1 MRIFVVDDERIIRVT
16 LVDELRDAGYTVNEF
31 SSANAALAQLAE
43 LEPDLVITDL
53 SMPGMDGI
61 EFLKRIKSFNSEIQV
76 IVITAYSTVS
86 TAVNAMKLGAYDYV
100 TKPFES
106 DEIIHTVQRV
116 KELCS
121 IKDENTYLRN
131 QIQSK
136 FDMSSFVGTNES
148 ILNLFE
154 HVKIVAGTN
163 TTILISGETGT
174 GKELLTNIIHFNS
187 DRKNKPLIKV
197 SCAILNKEVFESE
210 LFGHEKGAFTGAE
223 SIRKGRFELAS
234 GGTLYLDDID
244 DMPLNLQ
251 VKLLRALEERE
262 IERVGGMQ
270 SIKID
275 IRVIASTKVDLKE
288 KVAKGEFREDLYYR
302 LSVFPLIIPPLRE
315 RKEDIKPLIRHFIN
329 TFSGKNE
336 ISLEPEALNCL
347 MSYNFPGNIRE
358 VKNLI
363 ERLVLL
369 AKNNLITY
377 DLLPAYIRMGSKNIV
392 STNIENRTLTEI
404 LTEVEQNAILKALE
418 ISGGNKSKAADILG
432 IPASTLK
439 SKLPR
444 LFLDSAKNSITE

>member
-1 MRIFVVDDERIIRVT
+1 MRVFVVDDERIIRVT

-31 SSANAALAQLAE
+31 SSANAAMAQLSE
-43 LEPDLVITDL
+43 LEPDIVITDL

-76 IVITAYSTVS
+76 IIITAYSTVS

-106 DEIIHTVQRV
+106 DDIILTVARV
-116 KELCS
+116 KELCN
-121 IKDENTYLRN
+121 IKDENAYLRT

-136 FDMSSFVGTNES
+136 FDMSSFVGSNEN
-148 ILNLFE
+148 ILNLFD
-154 HVKIVAGTN
+154 HIKILANTN
-163 TTILISGETGT
+163 TTILITGETGT

-223 SIRKGRFELAS
+223 SIRKGRFELAN

-275 IRVIASTKVDLKE
+275 IRVIASTKADLKE

-302 LSVFPLIIPPLRE
+302 LGVFPLNIPPLRE
-315 RKEDIKPLIRHFIN
+315 RKEDLKPLIKHFIN

-336 ISLEPEALNCL
+336 ITIQDEALNCL
-347 MSYNFPGNIRE
+347 MNYSFPGNTRE

-369 AKNNLITY
+369 ARNNVITY
-377 DLLPAYIRMGSKNIV
+377 ELIPLDIRVGNKSV
-392 STNIENRTLTEI
+392 VCTNIENRTLTEI
-404 LTEVEQNAILKALE
+404 LTEVEQNAIIKALE
-418 ISGGNKSKAADILG
+418 ISGGNKSKAAEILG

-444 LFLDSAKNSITE
+444 LFQDSNKDGFSE

>member
-1 MRIFVVDDERIIRVT
+1 MRVFVVDDERIIRVT

-31 SSANAALAQLAE
+31 SSANAAMAQLSE
-43 LEPDLVITDL
+43 LEPDIVITDL

-76 IVITAYSTVS
+76 IIITAYSTVS

-106 DEIIHTVQRV
+106 DDIILTVARV
-116 KELCS
+116 KELCN
-121 IKDENTYLRN
+121 IKDENAYLRT

-136 FDMSSFVGTNES
+136 FDMSSFVGSNEN
-148 ILNLFE
+148 ILNLFD
-154 HVKIVAGTN
+154 HIKILANTN
-163 TTILISGETGT
+163 TTILITGETGT

-223 SIRKGRFELAS
+223 SIRKGRFELAN

-275 IRVIASTKVDLKE
+275 IRVIASTKADLKE

-302 LSVFPLIIPPLRE
+302 LGVFPLNIPPLRE
-315 RKEDIKPLIRHFIN
+315 RKEDLKPLIKHFIN

-336 ISLEPEALNCL
+336 ITIQDEALNCL
-347 MSYNFPGNIRE
+347 MNYSFPGNTRE

-369 AKNNLITY
+369 ARNNVITY
-377 DLLPAYIRMGSKNIV
+377 ELIPLDIRVGNRSV
-392 STNIENRTLTEI
+392 VCTNIENRTLTEI
-404 LTEVEQNAILKALE
+404 LTEVEQNAIIKALE
-418 ISGGNKSKAADILG
+418 ISGGNKSKAAEILG

-444 LFLDSAKNSITE
+444 LFQDSNKDGFSE

>member
-16 LVDELRDAGYTVNEF
+16 LVDELREAGYTVYEF
-31 SSANAALAQLAE
+31 STANAAMAQISN
-43 LEPDLVITDL
+43 LEPELVITDL

-61 EFLKRIKSFNSEIQV
+61 EFLKKIKNFNSDIQV
-76 IVITAYSTVS
+76 IIMTAYSNVS
-86 TAVNAMKLGAYDYV
+86 TAVEAMKRGAYDYI

-106 DEIIHTVQRV
+106 DDLILTVQRV
-116 KELCS
+116 KELCN
-121 IKDENTYLRN
+121 IKDENAYLRT

-136 FDMSSFVGTNES
+136 FDMSSFVGTNET

-154 HVKIVAGTN
+154 HVKIVANTN
-163 TTILISGETGT
+163 TTILITGETGT

-223 SIRKGRFELAS
+223 SIRKGRFELAD

-262 IERVGGMQ
+262 IERVGSMQ

-275 IRVIASTKVDLKE
+275 IRVIASTKVDLRE

-302 LSVFPLIIPPLRE
+302 LSVFPLNIPPLRE
-315 RKEDIKPLIRHFIN
+315 RKGDLELLIMHFIN
-329 TFSGKNE
+329 SFSGKNE
-336 ISLEPEALNCL
+336 VSIQKDALNCL
-347 MSYNFPGNIRE
+347 MKYHFPGNTRE
-358 VKNLI
+358 IKNLI

-369 AKNNLITY
+369 ATNNTITY
-377 DLLPAYIRMGSKNIV
+377 ELIPLDIKAGNKSLV
-392 STNIENRTLTEI
+392 CTNIENRTLNEI
-404 LTEVEQNAILKALE
+404 LTEVEQNAIIKALE
-418 ISGGNKSKAADILG
+418 ISGGNKSKAAEILG

-439 SKLPR
+439 SKLPK
-444 LFLDSAKNSITE
+444 LFQDNNKDVFAE

>member
-1 MRIFVVDDERIIRVT
+1 MRVFVVDDERIIRVT

-31 SSANAALAQLAE
+31 SSANAALAQLSE
-43 LEPDLVITDL
+43 LEPDIVITDL

-76 IVITAYSTVS
+76 IIITAYSTVS

-106 DEIIHTVQRV
+106 DDILLTIQRV
-116 KELCS
+116 RELCN
-121 IKDENTYLRN
+121 IKDENAYLRN

-136 FDMSSFVGTNES
+136 FDLSSFVGSNET
-148 ILNLFE
+148 ILSLFE
-154 HVKIVAGTN
+154 HVKIVANTN
-163 TTILISGETGT
+163 TTILITGETGT

-223 SIRKGRFELAS
+223 SIRKGRFELAN
-234 GGTLYLDDID
+234 GGTLYLDDVD
-244 DMPLNLQ
+244 DMPLKLQ

-302 LSVFPLIIPPLRE
+302 LSVFPLNIPPLRE
-315 RKEDIKPLIRHFIN
+315 RKEDLKPLIKHFIN

-336 ISLEPEALNCL
+336 ITIQTEALNCL
-347 MSYNFPGNIRE
+347 MNYGFPGNARE

-369 AKNNLITY
+369 ARNNVISY
-377 DLLPAYIRMGSKNIV
+377 DLIPLDIRAGSKSV
-392 STNIENRTLTEI
+392 VCTNIENRTLTEI
-404 LTEVEQNAILKALE
+404 LTEVEQNAIIKALE
-418 ISGGNKSKAADILG
+418 ISGGNKSKAAEILG

-444 LFLDSAKNSITE
+444 LFQDSNKDGFSE

>member
-1 MRIFVVDDERIIRVT
+1 MRVFVVDDERIIRVT

-31 SSANAALAQLAE
+31 SSANAAMAQLSE
-43 LEPDLVITDL
+43 LEPDIVITDL

-76 IVITAYSTVS
+76 IIITAYSTVS

-106 DEIIHTVQRV
+106 DDILLTIQRV
-116 KELCS
+116 KELCN
-121 IKDENTYLRN
+121 IKDENAYLRT

-136 FDMSSFVGTNES
+136 FDMSSFVGSNET
-148 ILNLFE
+148 ILSLFE
-154 HVKIVAGTN
+154 HVKIVANTN
-163 TTILISGETGT
+163 TTILITGETGT

-187 DRKNKPLIKV
+187 DRKNKPFIKV

-223 SIRKGRFELAS
+223 SIRKGRFELAN
-234 GGTLYLDDID
+234 GGTLYLDDVD

-302 LSVFPLIIPPLRE
+302 LSVFPLNIPPLRE
-315 RKEDIKPLIRHFIN
+315 RKEDLKPLIKHFIN

-336 ISLEPEALNCL
+336 ITIQTEALNCL
-347 MSYNFPGNIRE
+347 MNYGFPGNARE

-369 AKNNLITY
+369 ARNNVINY
-377 DLLPAYIRMGSKNIV
+377 DLIPLDIRVGNKSV
-392 STNIENRTLTEI
+392 VCTNIENRTLTEI
-404 LTEVEQNAILKALE
+404 LTEVEQNAIIKALE
-418 ISGGNKSKAADILG
+418 ISGGNKSKAAEILG

-444 LFLDSAKNSITE
+444 LFQDSNKEGFSE

>member
-377 DLLPAYIRMGSKNIV
+377 DLLPADIRMGSKNIV
-392 STNIENRTLTEI
+392 CTNIENRTLTEI

>member
-106 DEIIHTVQRV
+106 DEIIHTVHRV

-377 DLLPAYIRMGSKNIV
+377 DLLPADIRMGSKNIV
-392 STNIENRTLTEI
+392 CTNIENRTLTEI

>member
-16 LVDELRDAGYTVNEF
+16 LVDELREAGYTVYEF
-31 SSANAALAQLAE
+31 STANAAMAQISD
-43 LEPDLVITDL
+43 LEPELIITDL

-61 EFLKRIKSFNSEIQV
+61 DFLKKIKNFNPDIQV
-76 IVITAYSTVS
+76 IIMTAYSNVS
-86 TAVNAMKLGAYDYV
+86 TAVEAMKRGAYDYI

-106 DEIIHTVQRV
+106 DDLILTVQRV
-116 KELCS
+116 KELCN
-121 IKDENTYLRN
+121 IKDENAYLRT
-131 QIQSK
+131 QIQTK
-136 FDMSSFVGTNES
+136 FDMSSFVGTNET

-154 HVKIVAGTN
+154 HIKLVANTN
-163 TTILISGETGT
+163 TTILITGETGT

-223 SIRKGRFELAS
+223 SIRKGRFELAD

-262 IERVGGMQ
+262 IERVGSMQ

-315 RKEDIKPLIRHFIN
+315 RKGDLEALILHFIN
-329 TFSGKNE
+329 SISGKNE
-336 ISLEPEALNCL
+336 VTIQKEAMNCL
-347 MSYNFPGNIRE
+347 MKYNFPGNTRE
-358 VKNLI
+358 IKNLV

-369 AKNNLITY
+369 ATNNVITY
-377 DLLPAYIRMGSKNIV
+377 DHIPLDIKSGNKSLV
-392 STNIENRTLTEI
+392 CTNIENRTLTEI
-404 LTEVEQNAILKALE
+404 LTEVEQNAIVKALE
-418 ISGGNKSKAADILG
+418 ISGGNKSKAAEILG

-444 LFLDSAKNSITE
+444 LFQDTNKEENLD